1 MSIYTTFTIPTS
13 LVILALHKFIMIS
26 KICRK
31 FSSFVLSRY
40 SPRVCIRLC
49 TRYLPLISLGTILIR
64 HHSYMSGFT
73 ASEAGSHP
81 TELCSY
87 SFQLILGSNLS
98 LALAKTGLN
107 KFTSHT
113 LNNMLPVASFTTL
126 IQVCREHTPILSI
139 ANQNDRQFLSSNTR
153 TAIIHIA

>member
-1 MSIYTTFTIPTS
+1 VSIYTTFTIPTS
-13 LVILALHKFIMIS
+13 LVILAIHKIIMII
-26 KICRK
+26 KICQK
-31 FSSFVLSRY
+31 LGSFVLSRC
-40 SPRVCIRLC
+40 SPRVCIRSC
-49 TRYLPLISLGTILIR
+49 TRYLPLISLKIILMR
-64 HHSYMSGFT
+64 HHLYMLGFT
-73 ASEAGSHP
+73 ASKAGSHP
-81 TELCSY
+81 TRLCSY
-87 SFQLILGSNLS
+87 SLQLILGSNLS